1 VPEIDT
7 PRPRVLAVDDDPTVR
22 SFVSALLL
30 DAGYEVSEAGSG
42 AEAVAACRAGVP
54 DLILLDV
61 AMPGMDGIATCAA
74 LRSLPQTAAVPIVM
88 LTGSDDL
95 EAIDRAF
102 QAGATDFTA
111 KSVHWLVLVERVRYL
126 LRGKHAFDRLQRSE
140 ARLAA
145 AERIGRLGY
154 WEWDVSTGRQVWS
167 EQTRRM
173 LGEPEGVEPSMELWL
188 DRVHPADRPA
198 LELALA
204 RAGAD
209 GSAFTLE
216 CRLAVD
222 GQPPMIVRV
231 QAEPAPSFG
240 GTRLIA
246 GTLQDVTERLQAEA
260 RIQRLAH
267 YDELTGLPNRSL
279 FRSRVQQVV
288 AAGRRAGRQSAVLLM
303 DLDDFKRVNDSLG
316 HGAGDAVLAEVA
328 ARIARAV
335 RESDIIARAPETLS
349 ESLLARHGGDEFAI
363 CLAELA
369 HAEDAMR
376 VAGRLLEVVAIPVQ
390 AGTQMVQ
397 MTASIGISVFPHD
410 GQDAE
415 VLLQHADAAMYH
427 AKGAGRNT
435 CRLYNETL
443 GEEAL
448 RRLTFESDLRL
459 GIERGEFHLC
469 YQPIVRADTGRIVAA
484 EALVRWHHPT
494 RGALGADQFVPHSER
509 AGLITLLGDWVLVCA
524 ARARARWAAAGHPI
538 RMAVNA
544 SAQQLHDADLIER
557 LRAAIP
563 LAGPGEGAL
572 CIEITE
578 NALLEQG
585 EDTLHRLALLRGLG
599 VRIALDDFGTGYS
612 SLSYLQR
619 LPADLIKLDRSFVRG
634 ITDSPRDAAITAAV
648 ASMARAFGVTA
659 VAEGIERPDQRRLL
673 QEQGYSLMQGYLFG
687 SPVPEQDL
695 LTALQGSLPLSK
707 PPQCSAVPTPSK

>member
-1 VPEIDT
+1 MPEAET
-7 PRPRVLAVDDDPTVR
+7 RRPPRLLAVDDDPTVR
-22 SFVSALLL
+22 SFVRALLT
-30 DAGYEVSEAGSG
+30 DAGYDVREAHSG
-42 AEAVAACRAGVP
+42 ADALEACRATVP

-74 LRSLPQTAAVPIVM
+74 LRSLAATADVPIVM

-95 EAIDRAF
+95 EAIDRAY

-111 KSVHWLVLVERVRYL
+111 KSVHWLVLVERIRYL
-126 LRGKHAFDRLQRSE
+126 LRAKHAFDRLQRSE

-154 WEWDVSTGRQVWS
+154 WEWDVASGRCAWS

-173 LGEPEGVEPSMELWL
+173 LGQAAGVEPSLEGWL
-188 DRVHPADRPA
+188 SRVHPVDRPA
-198 LELALA
+198 LEEALA

-209 GSAFTLE
+209 GSSFVLE
-216 CRLAVD
+216 RRLIVE
-222 GQPPMIVRV
+222 GQSPIIVQI
-231 QAEPAPSFG
+231 QAEPSQFSP
-240 GTRLIA
+240 TERVVA

-279 FRSRVQQVV
+279 FRSRVQQAV
-288 AAGRRAGRQSAVLLM
+288 AAGRRAGRQVGVLLM
-303 DLDDFKRVNDSLG
+303 DLDDFKRINDSLG
-316 HGAGDAVLAEVA
+316 RGAGDAVLTEVG

-335 RESDIIARAPETLS
+335 RESDMTTRAPERS
-349 ESLLARHGGDEFAI
+349 CDSLLARHGGDEFAI
-363 CLAELA
+363 CLSELE

-376 VAGRLLEVVAIPVQ
+376 VAARLLEVVSVPVRV
-390 AGTQMVQ
+390 GSQMLQ
-397 MTASIGISVFPHD
+397 MTASIGISVYPHD
-410 GQDAE
+410 GDDGE

-427 AKGAGRNT
+427 AKAAGRNT

-448 RRLTFESDLRL
+448 RRLTFEADLRL
-459 GIERGEFHLC
+459 GIQRGEFHLC

-494 RGALGADQFVPHSER
+494 RGALGADEFVPHSER

-538 RMAVNA
+538 RVAVNA
-544 SAQQLHDADLIER
+544 SAQQLRDADLIER
-557 LRAAIP
+557 LRGALP
-563 LAGPGEGAL
+563 LAGPGPDPL

-585 EDTLHRLALLRGLG
+585 EDTLQRLATIRGLG

-619 LPADLIKLDRSFVRG
+619 LPVDLLKLDRSFVRG
-634 ITDSPRDAAITAAV
+634 MTAIPRDAAITAAV
-648 ASMARAFGVTA
+648 ASMAHAFGVTA

-687 SPVPEQDL
+687 GPVTEQEL
-695 LTALQGSLPLSK
+695 LQQLTGPLP
-707 PPQCSAVPTPSK
+707 AAFG